1 MKTDT
6 NLQRRF
12 RYEHMKAH
20 IGEYA
25 CACGRPG
32 VRLIG
37 RQAVCAV
44 CDRLE
49 QRRELL
55 VAPGR
60 KALKWQLPE
69 RQNAA
74 ERFWEGRTEEVRL
87 RVAVE
92 ETSGAMVV
100 RAHGEYH
107 LKVA

>member
-1 MKTDT
+1 VKTDT

-20 IGEYA
+20 IGEYK
-25 CACGRPG
+25 CACTRPG
-32 VRLIG
+32 VRVVG
-37 RQAVCAV
+37 RLAVCAV

-55 VAPGR
+55 VA
-60 KALKWQLPE
+60 KSKTATKWQQPE
-69 RQNAA
+69 RQSAA

-87 RVAVE
+87 RVVVE
-92 ETSGAMVV
+92 ETSGEMVV